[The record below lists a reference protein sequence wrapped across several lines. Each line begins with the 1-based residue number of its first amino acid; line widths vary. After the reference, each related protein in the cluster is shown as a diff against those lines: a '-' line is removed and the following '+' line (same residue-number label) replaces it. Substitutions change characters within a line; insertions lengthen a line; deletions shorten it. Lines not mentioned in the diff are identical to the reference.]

1 MNAIIAPKCAQH
13 VAPSN
18 DTKAYVPTKLSLTN
32 RIGRHFARIKA
43 VATGSLP
50 IMVTAGRSPV
60 WSPSRTGK
68 TPKGTSFGA
77 RSRERVSGNV
87 RTVGGGDHAAH
98 DAVAGF
104 GVRARAARCLGSF
117 DDPPGAAVGHQGR
130 QHRVVE
136 LVAAA
141 HRTIGGKQRQAG
153 EREIADDVQNL
164 VAGAFVA
171 VTQPLAVEQAGIVQP
186 PRNLE
191 RPTQRETGAPE
202 PRHIVHAAEGTGAR
216 NLAAEAFRAEIE
228 RIFLAAD

>member
-1 MNAIIAPKCAQH
+1 MNAVMDAIFAQH
-13 VAPSN
+13 VAPAN
-18 DTKAYVPTKLSLTN
+18 ATKAYVPKKLSLTN

-171 VTQPLAVEQAGIVQP
+171 VTQPFAVEQAGIVKHH
-186 PRNLE
+186 RILE
-191 RPTQRETGAPE
+191 RRTQRENGAPE
-202 PRHIVHAAEGTGAR
+202 PPPIAHGAEGTGAGK
-216 NLAAEAFRAEIE
+216 LAAG
-228 RIFLAAD
+228 